1 MNTFNKKQLIWL
13 SFFFIF
19 CFACNNQT
27 ETTQKTK
34 SATVEKTIKKENISD
49 YDNIPTYSANKAVQ
63 AVIEIPA
70 GTNHKMEYDKTAKK
84 FVIDQRNGK
93 DRVLNFLPYVGNYG
107 FVPSTLMDESKGG
120 DGDALDILVLSETL
134 STKTVIEVI
143 PIAMLKLKDDGE
155 LDTKLIAV
163 PFDANK
169 RIIQATTYNEFS
181 NKYAAA
187 KELIA
192 KWFLNYDQQDETEM
206 LGWGNELEAQ
216 AEIAK
221 WTKTK

>member
-1 MNTFNKKQLIWL
+1 MYIFNKQKK
-13 SFFFIF
+13 FFAPPFLLA
-19 CFACNNQT
+19 CFACN
-27 ETTQKTK
+27 
-34 SATVEKTIKKENISD
+34 SPKKESQNSNNMSD
-49 YDNIPTYSANKAVQ
+49 YDNIATYAENKAVQ

-70 GTNHKMEYDKTAKK
+70 GTNHKMEYDKKAKK

-93 DRVLNFLPYVGNYG
+93 DRVIDFLPYVGNYG

-143 PIAMLKLKDDGE
+143 PIGMLKLKDDGE

-163 PFDANK
+163 PYDADK
-169 RIIQATTYNEFS
+169 RILQATTFKEFS
-181 NKYAAA
+181 DKYPAA
-187 KELIA
+187 KELILL
-192 KWFLNYDQQDETEM
+192 WFLNYDKQDKTEM
-206 LGWGNELEAQ
+206 LGWGTEIEAQ